1 MKCETS
7 DLMKHRR
14 QDFIRIIRRLGHFR
28 SGPGTKRGGGDS
40 LTGSFSQFCS
50 NVTHSGQHSISSQN
64 YRNTKIRDTQPVSQV
79 ARLLFRFALLG
90 QLRSPQTPVSSD
102 LWGCKNSLAG
112 NPPSLWKC
120 NFFCTAKTV
129 IILYVMY
136 VSVTGLGKC
145 SEYESANWPCLALVR
160 LSAVSI

>member
-1 MKCETS
+1 MR
-7 DLMKHRR
+7 DLRFDEAPQAGFHPNHSK
-14 QDFIRIIRRLGHFR
+14 IRTLQIRSLHEE
-28 SGPGTKRGGGDS
+28 GGGHS

-50 NVTHSGQHSISSQN
+50 KVTHPGKHSMLSQN

-112 NPPSLWKC
+112 NRHPPSLPKC
-120 NFFCTAKTV
+120 NCWPFF
-129 IILYVMY
+129 
-136 VSVTGLGKC
+136 
-145 SEYESANWPCLALVR
+145 ALPR
-160 LSAVSI
+160 L